1 MIGLLLYII
10 LETHPNVAFV
20 VINLLQF
27 VANPFKNHLV
37 KTLYIYHYL
46 IDTSEYRII
55 YSGRKQR
62 GLAYANKPPLLGLS

>member
-10 LETHPNVAFV
+10 LGTHPDVAFV
-20 VINLLQF
+20 VTNLLQF
-27 VANPFKNHLV
+27 VANPSKNHLV
-37 KTLYIYHYL
+37 KALYIYHYL

-62 GLAYANKPPLLGLS
+62 GLA